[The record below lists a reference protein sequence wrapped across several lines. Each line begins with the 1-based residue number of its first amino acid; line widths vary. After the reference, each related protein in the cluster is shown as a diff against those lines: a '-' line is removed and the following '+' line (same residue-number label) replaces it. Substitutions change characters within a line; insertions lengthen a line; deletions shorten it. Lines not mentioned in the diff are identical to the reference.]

1 MNELRI
7 MIILMSRVR
16 IYDTEHTVNVLYEEE
31 FNQKAQ
37 KTSKYEYLHV

>member
-7 MIILMSRVR
+7 MIIIMSRVR
-16 IYDTEHTVNVLYEEE
+16 LYDKEHTVNVLYEEA